1 MSKIK
6 SGAHKASAPKEKKMV
21 RKQKNNLA
29 STKSIKTR
37 LGLKEIPSVGFDFD
51 DVIENVEK
59 LLEFYFPEY
68 SKGIKEKIYRLSAR
82 YAEQIDDDYEEFI
95 SLVNTKK
102 DLGSWRMTVVPNY
115 KQLSP
120 VEDAV
125 LDLYFQI
132 NLVRDYDVYNDVLIY
147 AYLEDIQPQ
156 LK

>member
-1 MSKIK
+1 M
-6 SGAHKASAPKEKKMV
+6 
-21 RKQKNNLA
+21 
-29 STKSIKTR
+29 
-37 LGLKEIPSVGFDFD
+37 
-51 DVIENVEK
+51 
-59 LLEFYFPEY
+59 
-68 SKGIKEKIYRLSAR
+68 SAR